1 MLTPSYTIHHTDP
14 TPPTSLVLVALT
26 SQLR

>member
-14 TPPTSLVLVALT
+14 TPPTSLVLVAPT